1 MASENDLTAVESV
14 SMLRN
19 GAQPIRVEPLGRRD
33 RTWKMTILIATAVV
47 ALISMSAIMEAGA
60 WGAGGGTSTA
70 VITFDDAAQQVT
82 LTIPTPACPGTQPTC
97 QWKFFLNE
105 PKLSVDV
112 STIYG
117 TSGVLTLAY
126 PKDFCGVIQADA
138 YVGPPWVAKRG
149 FQHTIEDCNPV
160 TTPTSA
166 PPPTSTTTTT
176 DDEPSTTTTSTT
188 STTPPPGDAP
198 TSVPPTPPSA
208 GAAATSP
215 PVVAAAAV
223 TPAALPASSAVPATV
238 AASSAPSQLPFTG
251 VDFESLLVMG
261 LASVALGLCLLVRL
275 RPGVH
280 SRGRVSARR
289 H

>member
-1 MASENDLTAVESV
+1 
-14 SMLRN
+14 MLRN
-19 GAQPIRVEPLGRRD
+19 GAQPIRVEPPGRRD
-33 RTWKMTILIATAVV
+33 RNWKRTILIATAVV
-47 ALISMSAIMEAGA
+47 ALISMSATMEAGA
-60 WGAGGGTSTA
+60 WGADGPPSTA

-82 LTIPTPACPGTQPTC
+82 LTIPTPACPDTQPTC

-126 PKDFCGVIQADA
+126 PKNFCGVIQADA

-149 FQHTIEDCNPV
+149 FQHTIEDCSPPA
-160 TTPTSA
+160 TTTTTTTDEP
-166 PPPTSTTTTT
+166 STTTTT
-176 DDEPSTTTTSTT
+176 DEPSTTTTSTT
-188 STTPPPGDAP
+188 TTTPPPGDAP
-198 TSVPPTPPSA
+198 TSVHPTPPSA
-208 GAAATSP
+208 DGAATSP

-275 RPGVH
+275 RPGLH